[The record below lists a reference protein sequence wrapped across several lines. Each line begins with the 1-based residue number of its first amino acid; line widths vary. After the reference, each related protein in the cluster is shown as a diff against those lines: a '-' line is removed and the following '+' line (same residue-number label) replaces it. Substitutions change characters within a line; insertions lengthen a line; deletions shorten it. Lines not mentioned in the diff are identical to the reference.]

1 MPRKRATNKRTVI
14 VRRARDALTTDSR
27 GILSLLV
34 GGLAG
39 FMMNTKMVKESEWLR
54 EHWYALPIALLL
66 IGYMLTRRR
75 NPHGKTLMALGGYL
89 FMNGFM
95 NKPKEAKKK
104 ADTAGFDDVPGGGQW
119 VVTPEGQWVLMPA
132 WQSQQYRETAAPA
145 LPARTTDGIAAQTLE
160 DVYGRV

>member
-1 MPRKRATNKRTVI
+1 MPRKRATRKRTVI
-14 VRRARDALTTDSR
+14 VTRARNALETDSR
-27 GILSLLV
+27 GILSLIV

-89 FMNGFM
+89 FMNNFM
-95 NKPKEAKKK
+95 NKPKDEKKEE
-104 ADTAGFDDVPGGGQW
+104 TAGPGEIPGGSQW
-119 VVTPEGQWVLMPA
+119 VVTPDGQWVLMPA